1 MPLLQIRDLPQEVY
15 RKLAESAKREH
26 RSLSQQATA
35 LLSRALDA
43 DIAPRERRRMLL
55 DRLAAEPLVRDLASI
70 PPAEALIREDR
81 ER

>member
-1 MPLLQIRDLPQEVY
+1 
-15 RKLAESAKREH
+15 
-26 RSLSQQATA
+26 
-35 LLSRALDA
+35 
-43 DIAPRERRRMLL
+43 MLL